1 LACDADASR
10 AWSAR
15 VLVVVACALVATAC
29 SGSSSKPQSKP
40 QSSALADRGAGLVQV
55 KPCLVCHTTNGGHAA
70 GPTFA
75 GRAGS
80 RVQLADGTTVVA
92 DDAYLKRSIL
102 DPGAQTVEGFP
113 QGLMATLVPP
123 HSITTL
129 QADAIVAYLD
139 TLGVTKPAK

>member
-1 LACDADASR
+1 MPTR
-10 AWSAR
+10 GTRHVPRAR
-15 VLVVVACALVATAC
+15 VLVLGACVLAATAC
-29 SGSSSKPQSKP
+29 GSSSKSSDLP
-40 QSSALADRGAGLVQV
+40 SSALANRGAGLVQV
-55 KPCLVCHTTNGGHAA
+55 KPCLVCHTTNGGRAA

-75 GRAGS
+75 GLAGS
-80 RVQLADGTTVVA
+80 RVQLADGTTVIA

-113 QGLMATLVPP
+113 KGLMATLVPP